1 MATSKAKRLIVLAQP
16 HRRSPN
22 AEQILRPK
30 SGLRISP
37 AGSQPRQARPHA
49 RKAAQPQGR
58 RLPLKTNGKAAAGG
72 KPEGTSLMP
81 VKAHVYHSIAEL
93 NSGFEQVV
101 RQLLTLG
108 GLNLF
113 RSSDVKAMRGQIS
126 RMRAQANRDFALAIH
141 DREKANVDV
150 LRV

>member
-22 AEQILRPK
+22 PKQILRPK

-37 AGSQPRQARPHA
+37 AGSQPHQARPYA
-49 RKAAQPQGR
+49 RKAAQPPR
-58 RLPLKTNGKAAAGG
+58 RRMNPKTNRHVNPTHKAGSG
-72 KPEGTSLMP
+72 LVP

-93 NSGFEQVV
+93 NSGLEQVV
-101 RQLLTLG
+101 RELQILG
-108 GLNLF
+108 GIGLF
-113 RSSDVKAMRGQIS
+113 HSNGLTEMRKLIC

-141 DREKANVDV
+141 DREKANAGL
-150 LRV
+150 LRA